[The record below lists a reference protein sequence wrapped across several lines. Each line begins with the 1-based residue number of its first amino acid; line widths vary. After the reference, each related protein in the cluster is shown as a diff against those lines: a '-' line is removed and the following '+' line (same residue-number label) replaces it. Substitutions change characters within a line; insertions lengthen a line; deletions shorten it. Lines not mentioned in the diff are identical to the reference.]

1 MYQRLSASENWV
13 PLLLRIGVGLT
24 FFLAGLGKV
33 MGGVGGFAGFLGS
46 LGVPMAGV
54 AGPFVAYLE
63 LFGGLLLLAGLLVR
77 PISAL
82 LVFNMLVAML
92 LVTVPG
98 WLGAENG
105 LAGGFGQTLR
115 RAAAGA
121 IVRGA
126 GAHRC
131 RSILA
136 GCRSVRPA
144 LPGRTQC
151 ARQPSALRKTIERSS
166 AETPRTQRIKE
177 FAASSASLRCRLCG
191 LRYSTIGFQRYAA
204 AVGPVE

>member
-105 LAGGFGQTLR
+105 LAGGFGQT
-115 RAAAGA
+115 RAELLLALSCAAR
-121 IVRGA
+121 VLTGA
-126 GAHRC
+126 GAYSLDAVLFGR
-131 RSILA
+131 RSQDE
-136 GCRSVRPA
+136 R
-144 LPGRTQC
+144 
-151 ARQPSALRKTIERSS
+151 SALGSPAR
-166 AETPRTQRIKE
+166 
-177 FAASSASLRCRLCG
+177 
-191 LRYSTIGFQRYAA
+191 
-204 AVGPVE
+204 